1 MEIITVKNLKFQYPN
16 RKQLAINDLSF
27 TINQGEFIAIA
38 GPSGCGKT
46 TLLKLL
52 KRELAPYGNES
63 GEILYLQKPIQN
75 ASPFSIGYIM
85 QNPENQ
91 IVTDTVWHELSFGLE
106 NIGLDK
112 MTIRRRIAEVANF
125 FGIEHWYRKNV
136 DELSGGQKQTLN
148 LASILAMQPSVLLL
162 DEPTSQLDPIAASEF
177 ISTLK
182 RINVEMGITV
192 VLVEHRLEEVYQY
205 VDKVMILDKGQIAAF
220 DRPRNIKQAILEKN
234 DKKLIEGLPTLMKI
248 FMELDVDA
256 CPLSISEGKELITS
270 FKNDQVL
277 TLQNALP
284 FTNNIIEIKD
294 LWFRYEKNSLDILRG
309 LTLNVFENE
318 ILAILGGNGAGKS
331 TLLKVMT
338 NLRKGYSG
346 TVKILNKN
354 INRYKHDLY
363 QIVAYL
369 PQNPEELFLK
379 DNIKDDIMEMN
390 KLVNLSKEEF
400 ERQMYEYALLLNL
413 DKELFNSNPYDLSGG
428 EMQKMALI
436 KILMKKPKVILLD
449 EPTKGMDAYSKQGFG
464 EILKKLQEAN
474 ITLVLVT
481 HDIEFAASYANR
493 AAMLFDGDIISID
506 EPHNFF
512 TNNYYYTTIANR
524 ITRGHFESC
533 IKPSEVVAICKLNGK
548 KQ

>member
-148 LASILAMQPSVLLL
+148 LASLLAMQPSVLLL

-248 FMELDVDA
+248 FMELDADA

-284 FTNNIIEIKD
+284 FTTNIIEIKD

-363 QIVAYL
+363 KKVAYL

-481 HDIEFAASYANR
+481 HDIEFAASCANR

-524 ITRGHFESC
+524 ITRGHFECC